1 MTRKMMNQLTTT
13 QQIVLLIM
21 MSFVIS
27 ISGQNNNPTKQVNA
41 RIKLVL
47 TYHFISNFNINS
59 WFYNY
64 TNHKMGKCGIISTI
78 LCLLY

>member
-27 ISGQNNNPTKQVNA
+27 ISGQNNNTTKQVNA

-47 TYHFISNFNINS
+47 TWLITLYPIPILSHGFIIVQTTK
-59 WFYNY
+59 WE
-64 TNHKMGKCGIISTI
+64 GVE
-78 LCLLY
+78 